1 MRHEKLIKSLIL
13 KDFKTFYE
21 EIVMLKASALSGEFL
36 TSSEDGKDGESLA
49 KKIHSR
55 LYKLLDAQYQ
65 YVEKHGGG
73 YAARYYR
80 EAQYIMVALADE
92 TFINLKWVGQDEWEN
107 NLLESK
113 IFNSQVAGEK
123 IFKNLN
129 HFLSMR
135 DSANADIGVMYLL
148 ALGLGFKGRYRDGD
162 EKGALKKCR
171 TQLFTHLMQ
180 DSPAVLE
187 GVSELFPQAYQHT
200 IDQRDAA
207 NMPVTKNWV
216 MGLCGAFA
224 VFLILSQVVWT
235 TETNDMENLVDQVN
249 YWVQK
254 Q

>member
-1 MRHEKLIKSLIL
+1 MRHEKLVKSLIL

-21 EIVMLKASALSGEFL
+21 EVVMLKASALSGEFL
-36 TSSEDGKDGESLA
+36 IKSEDDKEGESLA
-49 KKIHSR
+49 KKIHDR
-55 LYKLLDAQYQ
+55 LYNLLDSQYQ
-65 YVEKHGGG
+65 YIEKNGGG

-92 TFINLKWVGQDEWEN
+92 IFINLKWVGQDEWEN

-123 IFKNLN
+123 FFKNLDQ
-129 HFLSMR
+129 FLTVR
-135 DSANADIGVMYLL
+135 DSANADIGVMYML
-148 ALGLGFKGRYRDGD
+148 AIGLGFKGRYRDLD
-162 EKGALKKCR
+162 DKGALKKCR
-171 TQLFTHLMQ
+171 DQLFSRLMQ

-200 IDQRDAA
+200 IDQRDSAK
-207 NMPVTKNWV
+207 MPVTRNWV
-216 MGLCGAFA
+216 IGFFGVIV
-224 VFLILSQVVWT
+224 VFLVLSQIVWV